1 MAKKEESNRLAW
13 GLEKIEQ
20 NNQKK
25 GKKQTCW
32 GIIMT
37 IARGDFIQNTQEL
50 FLIVFLMFSLQF
62 GKTKFWWVRRENS

>member
-13 GLEKIEQ
+13 GVEKIEQ

-37 IARGDFIQNTQEL
+37 IARGNFIQNTQ
-50 FLIVFLMFSLQF
+50 
-62 GKTKFWWVRRENS
+62 